1 MTTTMNARSDR
12 RPGRFWVGHAG
23 HLHLPQVLGDLA
35 LVVLAIGAYTDLRS
49 RIVPNRVVLPAL
61 AIALA
66 ALPFTA
72 DWPSRMGAV
81 GFVGLVYAL
90 RVALVHRSKPAGMGD
105 AKLLL
110 FLALTLGFPALAASL
125 GAACALALGFYGVQ
139 IARGRLSRA
148 DPIPLVP
155 FIALGVSLVA
165 LGSALC

>member
-1 MTTTMNARSDR
+1 MD
-12 RPGRFWVGHAG
+12 GHSIAAQ
-23 HLHLPQVLGDLA
+23 LLGDLA
-35 LVVLAIGAYTDLRS
+35 LVVLAVGVYTDLRW
-49 RIVPNRVVLPAL
+49 RIVPNKMILPAL
-61 AIALA
+61 ALALA

-72 DWPSRMGAV
+72 DWPLRIGAV

-90 RVALVHRSKPAGMGD
+90 RAVLVRRGRPAGMGD

-110 FLALTLGFPALAASL
+110 FLALALGFPVLAASL
-125 GAACALALGFYGVQ
+125 GAACALALGFYAVQ

-165 LGSALC
+165 VWGIVC